1 MLKALFFDMDDTLC
15 DTQSAN
21 QKAIDWL
28 LSELAQFDFFD
39 HKTFV
44 SQYLAAIYRELDEA
58 LKKMTDAIHD
68 ESDYRHFVFD
78 YFLKKHGVEERDE
91 LMSYV
96 ALFDAKRIEYYDFYS
111 GVKDMLITLRK
122 DYTLVLITNGPAYSQ
137 VPKVEQ
143 VQMSNYCD
151 YVLIGGLEPEQ
162 KPAKSIFDKA
172 CQLANC
178 SSSEAIHVGDSLSS
192 DIKGAKAAGI
202 KSFWI
207 KPEFTEFSSENS
219 ESDYVADSVLH
230 LDKVLELENNH
241 HE

>member
-1 MLKALFFDMDDTLC
+1 LLKALFFDMDDTLC

-28 LSELAQFDFFD
+28 LLELSKHASFD
-39 HKTFV
+39 HETFV
-44 SQYLAAIYRELDEA
+44 SQYLSAIYRELDET
-58 LKKMTDAIHD
+58 LKQMTDAIHD

-78 YFLKKHGVEERDE
+78 YFLKKHGITANEE

-96 ALFDAKRIEYYDFYS
+96 ALFDAKRIEFYDFYP
-111 GVKDMLITLRK
+111 GVKDMLLSLRK

-143 VQMSNYCD
+143 VKMSDYCD
-151 YVLIGGLEPEQ
+151 HVLIGGLEPEQ
-162 KPAKSIFDKA
+162 KPAKSIFEKA

-178 SSSEAIHVGDSLSS
+178 SRNEALHAGDSLSS
-192 DIKGAKAAGI
+192 DIKGAKGAGI

-207 KPEFTEFSSENS
+207 LPEFTNFSKNNP
-219 ESDYVADSVLH
+219 ESDYVAKSILH
-230 LDKVLELENNH
+230 LDKVLELENSSL
-241 HE
+241 